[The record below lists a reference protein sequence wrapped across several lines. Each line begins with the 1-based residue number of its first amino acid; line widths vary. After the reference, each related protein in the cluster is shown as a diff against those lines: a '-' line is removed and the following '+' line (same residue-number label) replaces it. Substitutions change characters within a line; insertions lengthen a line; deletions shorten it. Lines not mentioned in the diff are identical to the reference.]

1 MDLLD
6 MLLGGNNNKR
16 GRDNDLPGVFGT
28 LSRWLV
34 GCGCLLLA
42 AVIGGLILL
51 LAGIISFGEDA
62 MTVIIVVITIIVAIA
77 SLIRTSLGY

>member
-6 MLLGGNNNKR
+6 LLLGRGSKR
-16 GRDNDLPGVFGT
+16 RREELPGILGL

-42 AVIGGLILL
+42 AVVAGLILL
-51 LAGIISFGEDA
+51 LAGIISFGQNA
-62 MTVIIVVITIIVAIA
+62 VTVVIVVITIIVAIA
-77 SLIRTSLGY
+77 SLIRSSLGY